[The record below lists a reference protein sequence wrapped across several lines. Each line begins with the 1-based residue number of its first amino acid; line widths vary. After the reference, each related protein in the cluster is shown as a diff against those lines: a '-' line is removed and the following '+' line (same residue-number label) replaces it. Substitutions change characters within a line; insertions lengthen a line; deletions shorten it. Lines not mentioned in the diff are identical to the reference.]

1 MSLSKSYYYDVQ
13 LLMEDE
19 PEKYQSHFSN
29 YLKKDL
35 APENMEEMYKNVHA
49 AIRADPSIKKSDKEA
64 PKEHKRYNPKKLT
77 YDERKASLIQRVK
90 ALNSAIGGDD
100 GDEDED
106 DE

>member
-1 MSLSKSYYYDVQ
+1 
-13 LLMEDE
+13 MESRDCVVFFAVS
-19 PEKYQSHFSN
+19 EK
-29 YLKKDL
+29 
-35 APENMEEMYKNVHA
+35 PENMILDDDDN
-49 AIRADPSIKKSDKEA
+49 
-64 PKEHKRYNPKKLT
+64 RYNPKKLT

>member
-1 MSLSKSYYYDVQ
+1 MILGD
-13 LLMEDE
+13 DD
-19 PEKYQSHFSN
+19 N
-29 YLKKDL
+29 
-35 APENMEEMYKNVHA
+35 
-49 AIRADPSIKKSDKEA
+49 
-64 PKEHKRYNPKKLT
+64 RYNPKKLT